1 MNRARIAELERRH
14 KALEEEIAEALLHRS
29 ADDLMVAELKR
40 RKLNIRDEI
49 EQLRDEN
56 RTRATLIYLLMDQ
69 GDRLVIGRMG
79 RAPLR
84 QNALE
89 SYFFDDR
96 FHLETRRS

>member
-1 MNRARIAELERRH
+1 MNRARIGELERRH

-56 RTRATLIYLLMDQ
+56 RTRATL
-69 GDRLVIGRMG
+69 
-79 RAPLR
+79 
-84 QNALE
+84 
-89 SYFFDDR
+89 S
-96 FHLETRRS
+96 